1 MTKEDF
7 MIDKVRI
14 YKQVELDVTKF
25 DKRFKFKHY
34 IVPAKIDR
42 ETGEVLEEPREN
54 EGYFYEHN
62 AIKIIYS
69 EKTHQL
75 MVHGRLPNA
84 SGTRNLVHNI
94 DDYIMGQE
102 KIVKYEVYQEERDAT
117 WLCENMDYD
126 ADDNQIFPD
135 QWIECE
141 DIETVEDDVKS
152 IIENVNRKIYEL
164 TKVRMDIREFRVSYI
179 EVTFNIFDVA
189 HVGRYIEMF
198 NLIFDKKDDPRYKN
212 YVREKNLERH
222 TSFYVKSQSNYRD
235 NKNDSYTVNFY
246 NKKNQLEYLEAN
258 PKNNSNV
265 TSRDKRLAENVLR
278 LEVQLAYQGIKALG
292 ATFKNFLDINVCKD
306 VIISKYR
313 WFISKNEHLDFYSYK
328 AAKQIII
335 QSELKPRVKSG
346 LLDYIKSKKKYHK
359 NTISKYRNLLAS
371 LGIHWCFIPT
381 AWGIDYLESP
391 IKLLNEKVNGIIGSF
406 ENWDE
411 YLEWLNEE
419 VKCSEVLT
427 APKEQEVD
435 VSPF

>member
-1 MTKEDF
+1 

-14 YKQVELDVTKF
+14 YKQIELDITKF
-25 DKRFKFKHY
+25 DKRFKHQNY
-34 IVPAKIDR
+34 TVAPKIDK
-42 ETGEVLEEPREN
+42 ETGEVLKESYEVNR
-54 EGYFYEHN
+54 YVYEHN
-62 AIKIIYS
+62 SLAIIYS
-69 EKTHQL
+69 IKEQKLKVQ
-75 MVHGRLPNA
+75 GRLPNA
-84 SGTRNLVHNI
+84 SRTRNLVHNM

-102 KIVKYEVYQEERDAT
+102 KIIKWEVHQEEQDAT
-117 WLCENMDYD
+117 FLCDNAEYD
-126 ADDNQIFPD
+126 VDDNLVFPD
-135 QWIECE
+135 QWIEYD
-141 DIETVEDDVKS
+141 DIEIVEDDVKS
-152 IIENVNRKIYEL
+152 IIESVNRKIYEL

-179 EVTFNIFDVA
+179 EVTFNVFDVA

-212 YVREKNLERH
+212 FVQEHNLGRD